1 MRDVLL
7 ENAMNSFLLLFVTID
22 PVGVTPVFA
31 ALSAHLPEAAR
42 HAAATRAVLLAAVI
56 MVVFGLVGNDLLNAL
71 GIGLPAFRI
80 AGGGLLF
87 LLAIDMVFAR
97 HSGLRST
104 TQGEFHE
111 AEHRQDISVFPLA
124 FPLLAGPGALTTIL
138 LLTTGNAGE
147 PGLLGT
153 TLAGLVLVLLLTWA
167 ALRMTGPLLRVLGE
181 TGANVV
187 GRLLGLLLAALAV
200 QFMVD
205 GVSAVL
211 RAAMPA

>member
-1 MRDVLL
+1 MANVLL
-7 ENAMNSFLLLFVTID
+7 ESAMNSFLLLFVTID
-22 PVGVTPVFA
+22 PIGVTPMFA

-42 HAAATRAVLLAAVI
+42 RTAANRAVLLAAAI
-56 MVVFGLVGNDLLNAL
+56 LLVFGLVGNELLNAL

-104 TQGEFHE
+104 THDEFQE

-124 FPLLAGPGALTTIL
+124 FPLLAGPGALTTVL
-138 LLTTGNAGE
+138 LLSTGTGGA
-147 PGLLGT
+147 PDHLAMIVTGL
-153 TLAGLVLVLLLTWA
+153 AAVLLLTWA
-167 ALRMTGPLLRVLGE
+167 ALRSAGVLLRVLGE

-200 QFMVD
+200 QFIVD
-205 GVSAVL
+205 GISAVVNAL
-211 RAAMPA
+211 VPA

>member
-1 MRDVLL
+1 MWD
-7 ENAMNSFLLLFVTID
+7 AAFDIGINSFLLLFVTID
-22 PVGVTPVFA
+22 PIGVVPMFA
-31 ALSAHLPEAAR
+31 TLGAHLPEAAR
-42 HAAATRAVLLAAVI
+42 RRAARRGVLLAAAI
-56 MVVFGLVGNDLLNAL
+56 LIVFGLVGDRLLTTL

-104 TQGEFHE
+104 TQGEYHE
-111 AEHRQDISVFPLA
+111 AELRQDISVFPLA

-138 LLTTGNAGE
+138 LMTAGQRGE
-147 PGLLGT
+147 PTLLGAVL
-153 TLAGLVLVLLLTWA
+153 LALLSVLLLTWI
-167 ALRMTGPLLRVLGE
+167 ALRMAGPLLRVLGE
-181 TGANVV
+181 TGANVI

-205 GVSAVL
+205 GVVAVL
-211 RAAMPA
+211 RLARI

>member
-1 MRDVLL
+1 MANVLL
-7 ENAMNSFLLLFVTID
+7 ESALNSFLLLFVTID
-22 PVGVTPVFA
+22 PIGVTPMFA

-42 HAAATRAVLLAAVI
+42 RAAANRAVLLAAAI
-56 MVVFGLVGNDLLNAL
+56 LVVFGLVGNELLSAL

-104 TQGEFHE
+104 TRDEFHE

-138 LLTTGNAGE
+138 LLSTETGGVPE
-147 PGLLGT
+147 QLGMTLLG
-153 TLAGLVLVLLLTWA
+153 LALVLLFTWA
-167 ALRMTGPLLRVLGE
+167 ALRAAGALLRVLGE
-181 TGANVV
+181 TGANVI
-187 GRLLGLLLAALAV
+187 GRLLGLVLAALAV
-200 QFMVD
+200 QFIVD
-205 GVSAVL
+205 GISAVVHAL
-211 RAAMPA
+211 ARP

>member
-1 MRDVLL
+1 MANVLL
-7 ENAMNSFLLLFVTID
+7 ESALNSFLLLFVTID
-22 PVGVTPVFA
+22 PIGVTPMFA

-42 HAAATRAVLLAAVI
+42 RAAANRAVLLAAAI
-56 MVVFGLVGNDLLNAL
+56 LVVFGLVGNELLSAL

-80 AGGGLLF
+80 AGGWLLF

-104 TQGEFHE
+104 TRDEFHE

-138 LLTTGNAGE
+138 LLSTETSGAPERLGMT
-147 PGLLGT
+147 LLG
-153 TLAGLVLVLLLTWA
+153 LALVLLLTWA
-167 ALRMTGPLLRVLGE
+167 ALRGAGALLRVLGE

-187 GRLLGLLLAALAV
+187 GRLLGLVLAALAV

-205 GVSAVL
+205 GISAVVHAL
-211 RAAMPA
+211 TPP